1 MNGYVTVLDS
11 IPEETIAVLVY
22 VIGSIIAL
30 WCWYGVTKR
39 LPRTLGGIL
48 WILAF
53 AVLLTP
59 TVSEG
64 PNASVAPA
72 IFGLMFG
79 VLTKEQELVWIN
91 ASLILFVIG
100 IASLIGY
107 CWSTYVT
114 NKAKN
119 AVTTVNKKTSP
130 L

>member
-11 IPEETIAVLVY
+11 IPEDSIAIAVYL
-22 VIGSIIAL
+22 IGSIIAL
-30 WCWYGVTKR
+30 LCWYGVTKR
-39 LPRTLGGIL
+39 LPKPAGGFL
-48 WILAF
+48 WILVF
-53 AVLLTP
+53 AILLTP

-64 PNASVAPA
+64 PNASLAPA
-72 IFGLMFG
+72 IFGLIFG

-107 CWSTYVT
+107 CWSSYVT
-114 NKAKN
+114 NKAKI
-119 AVTTVNKKTSP
+119 AVNKKTSP

>member
-11 IPEETIAVLVY
+11 IPEESIAITVY
-22 VIGSIIAL
+22 LIGSAIAL
-30 WCWYGVTKR
+30 LCWYGVTKR
-39 LPRTLGGIL
+39 LPKPAGGFL
-48 WILAF
+48 WIVGF
-53 AVLLTP
+53 AILLTP

-64 PNASVAPA
+64 PNASLAPA

-114 NKAKN
+114 NKAKT
-119 AVTTVNKKTSP
+119 AVNTVNKNTSP

>member
-11 IPEETIAVLVY
+11 IPEESIAIAVYL
-22 VIGSIIAL
+22 IGSIIAL
-30 WCWYGVTKR
+30 LCWYGVTKR
-39 LPRTLGGIL
+39 LPKPAGGFL
-48 WILAF
+48 WILVF
-53 AVLLTP
+53 AILLTP

-64 PNASVAPA
+64 PNASLAPA
-72 IFGLMFG
+72 IFGLIFG

-107 CWSTYVT
+107 CWSSYVT
-114 NKAKN
+114 NKAEI
-119 AVTTVNKKTSP
+119 AVNKKTSP

>member
-11 IPEETIAVLVY
+11 IPEESIAIAVYL
-22 VIGSIIAL
+22 IGSIIAL
-30 WCWYGVTKR
+30 LCWYGVTKR
-39 LPRTLGGIL
+39 LPKPAGGFL
-48 WILAF
+48 WILVF
-53 AVLLTP
+53 AILLTP

-64 PNASVAPA
+64 PNASLAPA
-72 IFGLMFG
+72 IFGLIFG

-107 CWSTYVT
+107 CWSSYVT
-114 NKAKN
+114 NKAKI
-119 AVTTVNKKTSP
+119 AVYKKTSP

>member
-11 IPEETIAVLVY
+11 IPEESIAIAVYL
-22 VIGSIIAL
+22 IGSIIAL
-30 WCWYGVTKR
+30 LCWYGVTKR
-39 LPRTLGGIL
+39 LPKPAGGFL
-48 WILAF
+48 WILVF
-53 AVLLTP
+53 AILLTP

-64 PNASVAPA
+64 PNALLAPA
-72 IFGLMFG
+72 IFGLIFG

-107 CWSTYVT
+107 CWSSYVT
-114 NKAKN
+114 NKAKI
-119 AVTTVNKKTSP
+119 AVNKKTSP

>member
-11 IPEETIAVLVY
+11 IPEESIAIAVYL
-22 VIGSIIAL
+22 IGSIIAL
-30 WCWYGVTKR
+30 LCWYGVTKR
-39 LPRTLGGIL
+39 LPKPAGGFL
-48 WILAF
+48 WILVF
-53 AVLLTP
+53 AILLTP

-64 PNASVAPA
+64 PNASLAPA
-72 IFGLMFG
+72 IFGLIFG

-107 CWSTYVT
+107 CWSSYVT
-114 NKAKN
+114 NKAKI
-119 AVTTVNKKTSP
+119 AVNKKTSP

>member
-11 IPEETIAVLVY
+11 IPEESIAIAVYL
-22 VIGSIIAL
+22 IGSIIAL
-30 WCWYGVTKR
+30 LCWYGVTKR
-39 LPRTLGGIL
+39 LPKPAGGFL
-48 WILAF
+48 WILVLAI
-53 AVLLTP
+53 LLTP

-64 PNASVAPA
+64 PNASLAPA
-72 IFGLMFG
+72 IFGLIFG

-107 CWSTYVT
+107 CWSSYVT
-114 NKAKN
+114 NKAKI
-119 AVTTVNKKTSP
+119 AVNKKTSP

>member
-11 IPEETIAVLVY
+11 IPEESIAIAVYL
-22 VIGSIIAL
+22 IGSIIAL
-30 WCWYGVTKR
+30 LCWYGVTKR
-39 LPRTLGGIL
+39 LPKPAGGFL
-48 WILAF
+48 WILVF
-53 AVLLTP
+53 AILLTP

-64 PNASVAPA
+64 PNASLAPA
-72 IFGLMFG
+72 IFGLIFG

-107 CWSTYVT
+107 CWSSYVT
-114 NKAKN
+114 NKAKID
-119 AVTTVNKKTSP
+119 VNKKTSP

>member
-1 MNGYVTVLDS
+1 MNGYVNVLDS
-11 IPEETIAVLVY
+11 IPEQSIAVAVY
-22 VIGSIIAL
+22 LLGSLIAL
-30 WCWYGVTKR
+30 LCWYGVTRR
-39 LPRTLGGIL
+39 LQRVMGSFL
-48 WILAF
+48 WLLAF

-72 IFGLMFG
+72 IFGLLFG

-100 IASLIGY
+100 LGCVIGY
-107 CWSTYVT
+107 CWSSYIS
-114 NKAKN
+114 KKPD
-119 AVTTVNKKTSP
+119 TTLNKKSSP

>member
-11 IPEETIAVLVY
+11 IPEESIAIAVYL
-22 VIGSIIAL
+22 IGSIIAL
-30 WCWYGVTKR
+30 LCWYGVTKR
-39 LPRTLGGIL
+39 LPKPAGGFL
-48 WILAF
+48 WILVF
-53 AVLLTP
+53 AILLTP

-64 PNASVAPA
+64 PNASLAPA
-72 IFGLMFG
+72 IFGLIFG

-107 CWSTYVT
+107 CWSSYVT
-114 NKAKN
+114 NKAKI
-119 AVTTVNKKTSP
+119 AVDKKTSP

>member
-11 IPEETIAVLVY
+11 IPEESIAIAVYL
-22 VIGSIIAL
+22 IGSIIAL
-30 WCWYGVTKR
+30 LCLYGVTKR
-39 LPRTLGGIL
+39 LPKPAGGFL
-48 WILAF
+48 WILVF
-53 AVLLTP
+53 AILLTP

-64 PNASVAPA
+64 PNASLAPA
-72 IFGLMFG
+72 IFGLIFG

-107 CWSTYVT
+107 CWSSYVT
-114 NKAKN
+114 NKAKI
-119 AVTTVNKKTSP
+119 AVNKKTSP

>member
-11 IPEETIAVLVY
+11 IPEESIAIAVYL
-22 VIGSIIAL
+22 IGSIIAL
-30 WCWYGVTKR
+30 LCWYGVTKR
-39 LPRTLGGIL
+39 LPKPAGGFL
-48 WILAF
+48 WILVF
-53 AVLLTP
+53 AILLTP

-64 PNASVAPA
+64 PNASLAPA
-72 IFGLMFG
+72 IFGLIFG

-107 CWSTYVT
+107 CWSSYVT
-114 NKAKN
+114 NKAKI
-119 AVTTVNKKTSP
+119 TVNKKTSP

>member
-39 LPRTLGGIL
+39 LPKTLGGFL
-48 WILAF
+48 WIVAF

-72 IFGLMFG
+72 IFGLLFG
-79 VLTKEQELVWIN
+79 ILTKEQPLVWMN

-100 IASLIGY
+100 IASLVGY
-107 CWSTYVT
+107 CWSTYVI
-114 NKAKN
+114 NKAKI
-119 AVTTVNKKTSP
+119 AVNKKTSP